1 MRLNWGATMSDASKP
16 MGLGTPDV
24 GGRLPGEILKAA
36 RVAQGLSLEQ
46 LGANLKVAPSKL
58 AALEDG
64 RLEALPDASFARALA
79 QAVCRT
85 LKIDPAPVLA
95 GLPAAR
101 VTPLGQDK
109 PPLNQ
114 PFKDAQLAS
123 RMFDGAGA
131 GLLASLL
138 RPQWLGPIVLLLAA
152 AAIYLLPES
161 FEWPSWRADAPVAP
175 ASAPEQTA
183 EGVLPPPVA
192 SDAGLPVPAPAP
204 SASGSSAAAPASA
217 ASDGNPVTGSASSPQ
232 PAQPDAPDS
241 LSPRVGSTA
250 SSGDSQSLVSG
261 EGPVFITVTEDAW
274 IEVLDGEGNKRV
286 SRIVRSGE
294 AMSMG
299 GVPPWRVRIGHAGGV
314 QVRLRGQPVDLTP
327 FTRNNVA
334 RLELK

>member
-1 MRLNWGATMSDASKP
+1 MNWGATMSEAPKP
-16 MGLGTPDV
+16 TGLGTPDV

-36 RVAQGLSLEQ
+36 RVAQGLTLEQ

-58 AALEDG
+58 SALEDG
-64 RLEALPDASFARALA
+64 RLEVLPDASFARALA

-101 VTPLGQDK
+101 ISPLGQDK

-114 PFKDAQLAS
+114 PFKDAQLAA

-183 EGVLPPPVA
+183 DGVLPLPVA
-192 SDAGLPVPAPAP
+192 SDVGLAVPALP
-204 SASGSSAAAPASA
+204 ASGSSAAVPASA
-217 ASDGNPVTGSASSPQ
+217 ASDGSPVAESASSPLPL
-232 PAQPDAPDS
+232 PAQPEAPDS
-241 LSPRVGSTA
+241 LASRVGSA
-250 SSGDSQSLVSG
+250 ALSGDSQSLVSG
-261 EGPVFITVTEDAW
+261 DGPVFITVTEDAW

-286 SRIVRSGE
+286 SRIVRGGE

-314 QVRLRGQPVDLTP
+314 QVSLRGQPVDLTP

>member
-1 MRLNWGATMSDASKP
+1 MRLNWGATMSEASKP

-36 RVAQGLSLEQ
+36 RVEQGLSLEQ
-46 LGANLKVAPSKL
+46 LGANLKVAPAKL

-114 PFKDAQLAS
+114 PFKDAQLAA
-123 RMFDGAGA
+123 RMFDGAGT

-161 FEWPSWRADAPVAP
+161 FEWPGLRADAPVAP
-175 ASAPEQTA
+175 SSAPEQTA
-183 EGVLPPPVA
+183 DGVLPPPVA
-192 SDAGLPVPAPAP
+192 SDAGLAVPAPP
-204 SASGSSAAAPASA
+204 ASGASAAAPASA
-217 ASDGNPVTGSASSPQ
+217 ASDGAPVAGSASSLP

-241 LSPRVGSTA
+241 AASRGGSTA
-250 SSGDSQSLVSG
+250 SAGDSQSPVSA

-274 IEVLDGEGNKRV
+274 VEVLDGEGNKRV

-314 QVRLRGQPVDLTP
+314 QVSLRGQPVDLTP